1 VARRVRSLFGEP
13 VDGRVARLEDPEGMS
28 RIRWRL
34 DPGRRAAA
42 AMGVAALV
50 AALIAGGWVLA
61 NRPHTAALARSS
73 ASANASMPSSGAATA
88 AAAASR
94 SRASSSTAAATVV
107 VDVEGQVARPGVYRL
122 PAGSRVD
129 DALAAAGGVLPGVD
143 LSTLNRAQVL
153 SDGQQIAVAVPGAPA
168 AAPAGS
174 GSAGGPGAPINLN
187 TATAEQLDA
196 LPGVGPVLAAHIVDW
211 RTQHGRFTSVDQL
224 REVSGIGEAKFADL
238 KSLVTV

>member
-1 VARRVRSLFGEP
+1 VARRVRLLLGEP
-13 VDGRVARLEDPEGMS
+13 VAERVARLEDPDRMS
-28 RIRWRL
+28 RVRWRL

-42 AMGVAALV
+42 ATGIAALV

-61 NRPHTAALARSS
+61 NRPHAVALGPTS
-73 ASANASMPSSGAATA
+73 ASATASAPSSAGATA
-88 AAAASR
+88 VAAASS
-94 SRASSSTAAATVV
+94 SRASSSSAAATVV

-168 AAPAGS
+168 AA
-174 GSAGGPGAPINLN
+174 AGGTGSTGTGTPINLN

-196 LPGVGPVLAAHIVDW
+196 LPGVGPVLAAHILDW

-224 REVSGIGEAKFADL
+224 REVSGIGEAKFTDL
-238 KSLVTV
+238 KPLLTV